1 MAAPKYQ
8 YPGDRFDR
16 PNSVHLDFGAVPPDM
31 AAVSGGLAARRSDYS
46 RGEQFRIEPHAE
58 GLWHRPGY
66 LGISA
71 VRDNFHCY
79 RERPAETEINLLTAA
94 LGPDIG
100 LGEVELLVA
109 RFGDI
114 AKLHE
119 ATTDEL
125 TEILQDRK
133 RAIKLKSILQI
144 GARIAKP
151 AEIEHPVIGN
161 CVELVTY
168 LQNAMGRQR
177 VETFRVLFLDT
188 HNRLISDE
196 VLWRGTISEVQ
207 VYPREVI
214 RRALQLDSSAF
225 IAAHNHPSN
234 VVTPS
239 ASDIDMTKQLL
250 KASAAL
256 GIIFHDHFIVSA
268 RSYHSMRFHKSVL
281 PWSAEQ
287 FG

>member
-31 AAVSGGLAARRSDYS
+31 AAFSGSLAARGGDYS
-46 RGEQFRIEPHAE
+46 RGEQFCSEPDAE
-58 GLWHRPGY
+58 GLWYRPRY
-66 LGISA
+66 LGVSA
-71 VRDNFHCY
+71 VRDNLHSYC
-79 RERPAETEINLLTAA
+79 ERPAENEIKLLTSA
-94 LGPDIG
+94 LGPDID

-109 RFGDI
+109 RFGGV
-114 AKLHE
+114 ANLHK
-119 ATTDEL
+119 ATTDEI
-125 TEILQDRK
+125 TEILHDRK

-144 GARIAKP
+144 GAQIAKP
-151 AEIEHPVIGN
+151 EEIQHPVIGN
-161 CVELVTY
+161 CVELVKY
-168 LQNAMGRQR
+168 LQSIMGGQR

-188 HNRLISDE
+188 HNRLVSDE

-268 RSYHSMRFHKSVL
+268 RSYHSMRFHKSVM
-281 PWSAEQ
+281 PWGPEQ